1 MPSIFDPS
9 CGSGETMITMTG
21 NAPYS
26 VDPNSAW
33 YKEEYFGLPDNGRYG
48 YLYAP
53 VTYTICLDDASIAK
67 LFPAPVAPPS
77 SGDSG
82 LAIIVVFALIAQLVV
97 NVIAIRKPTRSRS

>member
-1 MPSIFDPS
+1 MPLNGFGCDGTEVTIN
-9 CGSGETMITMTG
+9 GA
-21 NAPYS
+21 APYPKP
-26 VDPNSAW
+26 DG
-33 YKEEYFGLPDNGRYG
+33 GLFPLVGDDYA
-48 YLYAP
+48 YAP
-53 VTYTICLDDASIAK
+53 VTYTICLDDATLAK